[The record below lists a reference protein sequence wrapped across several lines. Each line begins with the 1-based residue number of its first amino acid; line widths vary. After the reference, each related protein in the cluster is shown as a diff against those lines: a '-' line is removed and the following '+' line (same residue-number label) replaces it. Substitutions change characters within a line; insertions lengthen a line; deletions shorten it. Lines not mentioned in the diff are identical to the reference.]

1 MTRTAKPNFD
11 SFDPDVLEAARDVA
25 RRAGIPLEEWIA
37 RNVPRGGQRRRRP
50 SEPVREQHRKAD
62 RAAEE
67 APRFQ
72 ANRPQGAPD
81 ARRPSGPEPAEDGA
95 LASIIA
101 RLEGLDR
108 SLAEDRRS
116 VEEAASRRLDAI
128 EHRLT
133 RALDAGAAPVDKVAE
148 RLGDIER
155 RMSEL
160 GDKVAATRPYP
171 RRGRGAADM
180 REAVDEI
187 RQRQRE
193 LGETAAPVR
202 RAAGEPSIVAGMR
215 RDLARRLDAGLH
227 EDLMIDTAEAVSE
240 LQRETLRLRESIGSL
255 ATSRDVGALE
265 QAMISLA
272 TNVERA
278 QPSADLAAITA
289 PIESIRQHVERLA
302 GEVAD
307 DVHGRMADEV
317 RRLAARLDSVA
328 AAGPGSDGRALDTL
342 FQELD
347 EIRRLLGTLAGPER
361 IQSLAQG
368 MQAISTQIA
377 QLQEAAKDAAKEAAR
392 EAAKAE
398 GSATL
403 RPLLEEIRSGLAA
416 PAPAAFVDQ
425 MRAMATKL
433 DALHERAG
441 GQDPAESRKILGRI
455 DALADKV
462 ERASTQPVD
471 DLIGRLEGL
480 SERLGEQLGERF
492 GENPN
497 EGPRGRAV
505 AGEDFASIHAML
517 SNLAEKV
524 DRVGDRAG
532 DRAGTDGLD
541 ALEKQVL
548 FLAKRLES
556 GGADP
561 ALASLER
568 TMGDLLAQMA
578 ALRDQA
584 PDADV
589 IERAARE
596 AVAAS
601 LAERVAPQDR
611 GEIGL
616 LRAGLAD
623 LQARQTASDQRLGAM
638 LDGVQ
643 SALDRLMNRLDPAA
657 DGAALQA
664 GLRQPSLEEQL
675 MASTAADLARGE
687 TERRRRPEMK
697 RAAAQSAA
705 QHGDEL
711 LEPGAGRPQR
721 EARSRAL
728 PEGRLPETRLA
739 EADLPHARGLGD
751 ELPSGED
758 GTADIK
764 TSFIAAARRAAQAAQ
779 AELATEA
786 ASERRDLRLG
796 GRPDKAPAPAGG
808 RLARLRAEIDR
819 RRRPLL
825 LGLAAIV
832 LALGALQAIGTH
844 VSEPDPSTPVSRVAT
859 PEAAKP
865 EAARSEAA
873 KSEAPGADA
882 GKADVGKTGTAKAD
896 TMKADTVKADKT
908 AEAPKTALA
917 DPLTTQAIPAEPA
930 APARARS
937 GPPRISGAAALSGD
951 LAGLPSGL
959 AKLRQAVL
967 DGDGA
972 AAWELAARAADGR
985 GVTRDLALAAK
996 LFEKLAAAGYAPA
1009 QYKLGGHFEKGS
1021 GVARDLAQAKLWY
1034 GRAAEQGH
1042 ARSMHNLAVIYAESP
1057 AANGK
1062 PDYASAA
1069 SWFRQGAEYG
1079 LRDSQYNLGVL
1090 YARGLGLGQDLVQ
1103 SYVWFSAAAAQGDDD
1118 AGRKRDDVA
1127 NKLSPADLA
1136 SAKTLAATFKPRRL
1150 DPAVNEPPQ
1159 AADGGAM
1166 TLLGAPAPGANAF
1179 TPPGRSRGV

>member
-1 MTRTAKPNFD
+1 MTRTAKPDFH

-37 RNVPRGGQRRRRP
+37 RNVPQGGPRRRRP
-50 SEPVREQHRKAD
+50 GDQPRKAE

-67 APRFQ
+67 AGRFRPG
-72 ANRPQGAPD
+72 RPQGAAD
-81 ARRPSGPEPAEDGA
+81 TRRPFAAGDADEGA
-95 LASIIA
+95 LAALMA
-101 RLEGLDR
+101 RLDGLDR
-108 SLAEDRRS
+108 NLADERRAA
-116 VEEAASRRLDAI
+116 ETAASRRLEEI

-133 RALDAGAAPVDKVAE
+133 RALDAGAAPVEKVTE

-160 GDKVAATRPYP
+160 GDKVAAARPYP
-171 RRGRGAADM
+171 RRGRGPAEM
-180 REAVDEI
+180 REAVEEI
-187 RQRQRE
+187 RQRQRA
-193 LGETAAPVR
+193 LGEHPVQPR
-202 RAAGEPSIVAGMR
+202 RAADEPNVVAGMR

-227 EDLMIDTAEAVSE
+227 EDLMIDTAEAVSQ
-240 LQRETLRLRESIGSL
+240 LQRETLRLRESIGGL

-278 QPSADLAAITA
+278 QPSADLVAITA
-289 PIESIRQHVERLA
+289 PIESIREHVERLA

-307 DVHGRMADEV
+307 NVHGRVADEV
-317 RRLAARLDSVA
+317 TRLAARLDSVA

-368 MQAISTQIA
+368 MQAISAQIA
-377 QLQEAAKDAAKEAAR
+377 QLQEAAR
-392 EAAKAE
+392 EAAKADD
-398 GSATL
+398 SATL
-403 RPLLEEIRSGLAA
+403 RPLLEEIRSGLGA
-416 PAPAAFVDQ
+416 PAPAAFIDQ

-441 GQDPAESRKILGRI
+441 GQDPAESRRILGRI

-462 ERASTQPVD
+462 EQASTRPVD

-480 SERLGEQLGERF
+480 SDRLGEQLGER
-492 GENPN
+492 
-497 EGPRGRAV
+497 
-505 AGEDFASIHAML
+505 AGEGRGDGLRGGALTGDAFASIQAML

-532 DRAGTDGLD
+532 DRAGSDGLD

-548 FLAKRLES
+548 TLAKRLES
-556 GGADP
+556 RGADP
-561 ALASLER
+561 ALTSLER
-568 TMGDLLAQMA
+568 SMGDLLAQVA
-578 ALRDQA
+578 ALREQA
-584 PDADV
+584 PDADAL
-589 IERAARE
+589 ERAARE
-596 AVAAS
+596 AVSAG
-601 LAERVAPQDR
+601 LADRAGPQDR

-623 LQARQTASDQRLGAM
+623 LQARQSASDQRLGAM

-643 SALDRLMNRLDPAA
+643 SALDRLMSRLDPAA
-657 DGAALQA
+657 EPGSALAA
-664 GLRQPSLEEQL
+664 GPRPPSLDEQL

-687 TERRRRPEMK
+687 AERRRRPEMK
-697 RAAAQSAA
+697 RAAPAA
-705 QHGDEL
+705 HPSDEL

-721 EARSRAL
+721 EVQGRTL
-728 PEGRLPETRLA
+728 PEAGPRP
-739 EADLPHARGLGD
+739 ARGLREEPAAGD
-751 ELPSGED
+751 D
-758 GTADIK
+758 GAGDIK

-779 AELATEA
+779 AELASEA

-796 GRPDKAPAPAGG
+796 ARLEKPGIPGAAPAGG

-819 RRRPLL
+819 RRRPIL

-844 VSEPDPSTPVSRVAT
+844 MAEPDPSIPAPRAAAAPEPARSEAT
-859 PEAAKP
+859 AEAAKP
-865 EAARSEAA
+865 EAPKPEAPKPEA
-873 KSEAPGADA
+873 SKSEVPKSAASSA
-882 GKADVGKTGTAKAD
+882 ERA
-896 TMKADTVKADKT
+896 

-917 DPLTTQAIPAEPA
+917 DPLTTQAIPSDPA
-930 APARARS
+930 APPAPGRARS
-937 GPPRISGAAALSGD
+937 GPPRISAAVSLSGD
-951 LAGLPSGL
+951 LSGLPAGL

-985 GVTRDLALAAK
+985 GLTRDLALAAK
-996 LFEKLAAAGYAPA
+996 LFEKLASAGYAPA
-1009 QYKLGGHFEKGS
+1009 QYKLGGHYEKGS
-1021 GVARDLAQAKLWY
+1021 GVVRDLAQAKLWY

-1057 AANGK
+1057 GANGK

-1103 SYVWFSAAAAQGDDD
+1103 SYVWFSAAAAQGDED

-1127 NKLSPADLA
+1127 NKLGPADLA
-1136 SAKTLAATFKPRRL
+1136 SAKTLAATFKPRKL
-1150 DPAVNEPPQ
+1150 DPVVNEPPQ
-1159 AADGGAM
+1159 APEGGGAM
-1166 TLLGAPAPGANAF
+1166 TLLGAPAPSAPAF
-1179 TPPGRSRGV
+1179 TPASRARGV

>member
-37 RNVPRGGQRRRRP
+37 RNVPQGGQRRRRP
-50 SEPVREQHRKAD
+50 SEPTRKAD
-62 RAAEE
+62 RAIEE
-67 APRFQ
+67 AQRFR
-72 ANRPQGAPD
+72 AGRPQGSTEP
-81 ARRPSGPEPAEDGA
+81 RRPFGPEPAEDGA

-116 VEEAASRRLDAI
+116 ADEAASRRLDAI

-160 GDKVAATRPYP
+160 GDKVAAARPYP

-180 REAVDEI
+180 REAVEEI

-193 LGETAAPVR
+193 LSEVPVPAR

-227 EDLMIDTAEAVSE
+227 EDVMIDTAEAVSE

-278 QPSADLAAITA
+278 QPSADLTAITA

-307 DVHGRMADEV
+307 NVHGRMADEV
-317 RRLAARLDSVA
+317 RRLAARLDSIA
-328 AAGPGSDGRALDTL
+328 AAGPGQDGRALDTL

-361 IQSLAQG
+361 IQSLAHG
-368 MQAISTQIA
+368 MQAISAQIA
-377 QLQEAAKDAAKEAAR
+377 ELQEAAR
-392 EAAKAE
+392 TE

-441 GQDPAESRKILGRI
+441 GQDSDESRKILGRI
-455 DALADKV
+455 DALADRV

-480 SERLGEQLGERF
+480 SERLGEQLGDHP
-492 GENPN
+492 GE
-497 EGPRGRAV
+497 GSHGRAV
-505 AGEDFASIHAML
+505 AGEEFASIHAML

-532 DRAGTDGLD
+532 DRAGPEGLD

-548 FLAKRLES
+548 TLAKRLDS
-556 GGADP
+556 RGADP
-561 ALASLER
+561 ALVSLER
-568 TMGDLLAQMA
+568 TMGDLLAQVA

-584 PDADV
+584 PDAEV

-601 LAERVAPQDR
+601 LAERTAPQDR

-643 SALDRLMNRLDPAA
+643 SALDRLMSRLDPATEP
-657 DGAALQA
+657 GAALQA
-664 GLRQPSLEEQL
+664 GLRQPSLDEQL
-675 MASTAADLARGE
+675 LASTASDLARGE
-687 TERRRRPEMK
+687 PERRRRPEVK
-697 RAAAQSAA
+697 RAALHPAA
-705 QHGDEL
+705 QPGDEL
-711 LEPGAGRPQR
+711 LEPGAGRPLR
-721 EARSRAL
+721 EARSRGLSEAHL
-728 PEGRLPETRLA
+728 PD
-739 EADLPHARGLGD
+739 ADLPHARGLRD
-751 ELPSGED
+751 EPSAGED
-758 GTADIK
+758 GAGDIK

-796 GRPDKAPAPAGG
+796 ARPERAPAPVGG

-844 VSEPDPSTPVSRVAT
+844 VSEPDPSTPISRVAAT
-859 PEAAKP
+859 PETSRPQAAK
-865 EAARSEAA
+865 SEAA
-873 KSEAPGADA
+873 KSEASTAEAGPSA
-882 GKADVGKTGTAKAD
+882 GKAEVARAD
-896 TMKADTVKADKT
+896 RPASADKPG
-908 AEAPKTALA
+908 EAPKSALA
-917 DPLTTQAIPAEPA
+917 DPVTTQAIPADSA

-937 GPPRISGAAALSGD
+937 GPARISGAGTLSGD

-972 AAWELAARAADGR
+972 AAWELASRAADGR

-996 LFEKLAAAGYAPA
+996 LFEKIAAAGYAPA
-1009 QYKLGGHFEKGS
+1009 QYKLGGHYEKGS

-1090 YARGLGLGQDLVQ
+1090 YARGLGLNQDLVQ

-1150 DPAVNEPPQ
+1150 DPLVNEPPQ
-1159 AADGGAM
+1159 APEGGGAM
-1166 TLLGAPAPGANAF
+1166 TLLGAPAPSANAF
-1179 TPPGRSRGV
+1179 TPPARSRGV